1 MFIKDVFDV
10 KIEEWQT
17 DNNEYDE
24 FLEELKMNRLLTEAL
39 CALLNFN
46 EYANVYIK
54 DTDYKN
60 VYLTSIAFN
69 LKCAREHRL

>member
-1 MFIKDVFDV
+1 MFRKDSFDA
-10 KIEEWQT
+10 KIEEWQKD
-17 DNNEYDE
+17 DNGYNE
-24 FLEELKMNRLLTEAL
+24 FLEELQMNKMLTEAL

-46 EYANVYIK
+46 EYADVYIK

-69 LKCAREHRL
+69 LKCARDYRL